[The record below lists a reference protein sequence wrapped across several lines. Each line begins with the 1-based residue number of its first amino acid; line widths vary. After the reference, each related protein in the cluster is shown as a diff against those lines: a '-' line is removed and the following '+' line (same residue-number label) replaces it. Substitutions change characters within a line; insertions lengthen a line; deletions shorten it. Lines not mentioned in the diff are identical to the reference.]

1 VNWLFPSIDA
11 AAAAYTEFLLRGL
24 ILSGAIYLA
33 FRLLMPLLMNF
44 SQGSAATTHRILVLL
59 FVILALSPVLSSLKP
74 FRDEIGSTSPSFM
87 STELS
92 SQNPDSQR
100 HDPGIT
106 LPLSSSDQLAE
117 GLKADRYSGLKWVQ
131 TMNWPI
137 LVAASWVIAASI
149 LLLRLMFA
157 FYSLWRLHRQSR
169 ILPFPSGIACRRR
182 IQLAESALV
191 ETPMAVGLW
200 SPKVLVPNGL
210 AASLSA
216 DDWLRVLRHEIA
228 HLERYDDWANFLQ
241 RALIALNP
249 FNPFLWLVGN
259 ELEQVRE
266 IVCDDWVL
274 AQLGHAESYA
284 QLLARLAVGGSN
296 GSALAAGASRAGRQL
311 YRRLS
316 RLLDSECDHDLKP
329 CLFTTLLAAIGLLAS
344 ATAAVCVL
352 SLVAFSRSA
361 RAEDRQLSEQALPV
375 DQSQPGPMSIHSQ
388 PSKAEAADPEIIAL
402 LKHSAENDT
411 DPRVRAQAVIS
422 LCALGSDQATNALL
436 QLLDES
442 KDDRTKIAVLRGLGR
457 RRNGDPKVQ
466 QKLREF
472 AVGNE
477 AFPVRL
483 AALDQLATI
492 ADDSATAPYISIYH
506 SATEQP
512 VKEHCLFGLAR
523 IGSKSSKD
531 FLIETAKDDSD
542 PEMRRMALRVLAD
555 PGFAGHHFV
564 IDARGLPDDARNP
577 GMLLREDFEGDLG
590 AYVEDIV
597 RQKLDMAAEQLR
609 RRVPEVRA
617 LIERRHDFPA
627 DLPPPP
633 DGPPATLMPVPDRS
647 ESGAPLPAPPPPGPP
662 PVEPAEPKSGAPSPS
677 PAPGAGQPGTVQE
690 SKTGNSGQP

>member
-1 VNWLFPSIDA
+1 MNWLFPSIDA
-11 AAAAYTEFLLRGL
+11 AATAYTEFLLRGL

-33 FRLLMPLLMNF
+33 FRLLTPLLMNF
-44 SQGSAATTHRILVLL
+44 PQGSAATTHRILVLL

-74 FRDEIGSTSPSFM
+74 FRDEIGPTSPSFT
-87 STELS
+87 STGLLS
-92 SQNPDSQR
+92 QSPGSLID
-100 HDPGIT
+100 DPGVA
-106 LPLSSSDQLAE
+106 LPLSGSDHPSE
-117 GLKADRYSGLKWVQ
+117 GLKADHYPGLKWVQ

-137 LVAASWVIAASI
+137 LVAVSWVIAASI

-157 FYSLWRLHRQSR
+157 LYSLWRLHRQSR
-169 ILPFPSGIACRRR
+169 ILPFPSSIVCRRR
-182 IQLAESALV
+182 IQLAESPLV
-191 ETPMAVGLW
+191 QTPMAVGLW

-210 AASLSA
+210 AAELSA
-216 DDWLRVLRHEIA
+216 DDWLRVLHHEIA

-249 FNPFLWLVGN
+249 FNPFLWLVGS

-274 AQLGHAESYA
+274 AELGRAESYA
-284 QLLARLAVGGSN
+284 RLLARLAVGGSN

-329 CLFTTLLAAIGLLAS
+329 CVFTTLLAAIGLVAS

-352 SLVAFSRSA
+352 SLVAISRSA
-361 RAEDRQLSEQALPV
+361 RAEDGQLPEQAFPV
-375 DQSQPGPMSIHSQ
+375 DQSQPGPVSIRAQ
-388 PSKAEAADPEIIAL
+388 PGKTEAADPEIIAL

-422 LCALGSDQATNALL
+422 LCALGSDQATSAIL

-442 KDDRTKIAVLRGLGR
+442 KDDRTKISVLRGLGHR
-457 RRNGDPKVQ
+457 RIGDPKVQ

-472 AVGNE
+472 AVGNDG
-477 AFPVRL
+477 FPVRL

-492 ADDSATAPYISIYH
+492 ADDSATGPYISIYH

-512 VKEHCLFGLAR
+512 VKEHCLLGLAK

-564 IDARGLPDDARNP
+564 IVARGLSEDPRNP
-577 GMLLREDFEGDLG
+577 GTLLREDFEGDLG

-597 RQKLDMAAEQLR
+597 RQKMDIAAEQLR
-609 RRVPEVRA
+609 RRMPEVRA
-617 LIERRHDFPA
+617 LIERRHDFSA

-633 DGPPATLMPVPDRS
+633 DGPAIMPVPDRS
-647 ESGAPLPAPPPPGPP
+647 ESGAPLSPPPLPGPP
-662 PVEPAEPKSGAPSPS
+662 PVEPAEPKSSAPLPS
-677 PAPGAGQPGTVQE
+677 PAAETGQPGTVQE
-690 SKTGNSGQP
+690 SKTGNSTQP